1 MRKIKIFLVL
11 GLSLLLGNAA
21 ANAQTYVCNSTP
33 VSETYGIT
41 SGTYIINVWA
51 KGSQGLLYERAET
64 GLTGFVS
71 TNTIGTYS
79 GQSGQ
84 TISASDAEKKNLLW
98 NLEVQDDGSF
108 TIQSASTSKY
118 FSKRGEKG
126 EGKGNVQRVSSNTDA
141 NIGHF
146 ALNTKVDISSV
157 PFFSVRIANGTYE
170 GNGTTATFFHVNGGG
185 KGTADGN
192 MHLSYWESEN
202 TGLDPNVSGVLLSFY
217 KVEIQNPVN
226 FVYVY
231 RINDSEIYRQAKTGS
246 EGSVYPDLATAPAFC
261 AATKPEGT
269 VSASLEGQEVY
280 IDVTWN
286 APVAFSTSLK
296 NAKWYL
302 MTAGRDNDVNPKV
315 LPVMR
320 YKEGQNY
327 ISLNTT
333 DKTDKEFSLSSA
345 DQWAFVGN
353 PYEGFKIYNRFNK
366 GRLISSTTMSTE
378 EGRDTNP
385 YVSSDA
391 SLPSGY
397 TELWDLQVQQQG
409 GSTSMIDGGFSISQH
424 GQSSKKMN
432 RRRYNN
438 DASKQRLAYWTGG
451 ADNGST
457 FTATQVLPSSLIT
470 YNVFEGDA
478 YTTLYV
484 DYPIA
489 VTNAKVYTGQR
500 NDAQTSVEMI
510 LATDNIIPANTGVV
524 LVKDGTNVLLD
535 QTYTISNEAGTVERG
550 DISGTTT
557 AIALT
562 EETRNN
568 YRVFGLSNTSP
579 QRLGFFRPSSSVASI
594 PANKAFFDLTGSGV
608 QGFVLSFDGTE
619 TGIALEQI
627 MQPRPEADK
636 PAYDLSGRRVNHA
649 AKGVYIIGGRKVI
662 VK

>member
-11 GLSLLLGNAA
+11 GLCLLLGNAA
-21 ANAQTYVCNSTP
+21 ANAQTYVCSSTP
-33 VSETYGIT
+33 VSDTNGIT
-41 SGTYIINVWA
+41 SGMYIINVWA
-51 KGSQGLLYERAET
+51 KGSQGLLCERAET
-64 GLTGFVS
+64 GNTGFVS
-71 TNTIGTYS
+71 TNTINTYS
-79 GQSGQ
+79 GSGQ
-84 TISASDAEKKNLLW
+84 TIDASIAEQKKLLW

-108 TIQSASTSKY
+108 TIQSASTSLY
-118 FSKRGEKG
+118 YSKMGEKG
-126 EGKGNVQRVSSNTDA
+126 EGKNNVKRVSSNTDA

-146 ALNTKVDISSV
+146 ELKTRVDISSV
-157 PFFSVRIANGTYE
+157 PFFTVSLENGTFD
-170 GNGTTATFFHVNGGG
+170 GNGSTATFFHVNGEGT
-185 KGTADGN
+185 GTADGN
-192 MHLSYWESEN
+192 MHLSYFSGEN
-202 TGLDPNVSGVLLSFY
+202 TSPSSSHSGVLLSFY
-217 KVEIQNPVN
+217 KLEIQNPVN
-226 FVYVY
+226 FSYVY
-231 RINDSEIYRQAKTGS
+231 RVSGSEIYRQAKTGS
-246 EGSVYPDLATAPAFC
+246 AGSVYPDLATAPAFC
-261 AATKPEGT
+261 TATKPEGT

-286 APVAFSTSLK
+286 APVAFSTSLE

-302 MTAGRDNDVNPKV
+302 MTAGRDNDANPKV

-327 ISLNTT
+327 ITLKTA
-333 DKTDKEFSLSSA
+333 DKDFSLSSA

-366 GRLISSTTMSTE
+366 GRLISSTALTSSND
-378 EGRDTNP
+378 GNTNP

-391 SLPSGY
+391 LPSGY
-397 TELWDLQVQQQG
+397 TELWDLHVQQVGNNQ
-409 GSTSMIDGGFSISQH
+409 SAIDGGFSISQH
-424 GQSSKKMN
+424 GQPSYKMN

-438 DASKQRLAYWTGG
+438 AASDQRLAYWISG

-457 FTATQVLPSSLIT
+457 FTATQVLPSTLIT
-470 YNVFEGDA
+470 YNELEHNG

-500 NDAQTSVEMI
+500 NDAQTSVEMT

-524 LVKDGTNVLLD
+524 LVTEGLD
-535 QTYTISNEAGTVERG
+535 AVSNQTYTISNVPGTVAKG

-562 EETRNN
+562 DDTRNN
-568 YRVFGLSNTSP
+568 YRVFGLSNASP
-579 QRLGFFRPSSSVASI
+579 QSLGFFRPSSRVASI
-594 PANKAFFDLTGSGV
+594 PANKAFYDLTGSGV
-608 QGFVLSFDGTE
+608 QGFVLSFDGME
-619 TGIALEQI
+619 TGIALDQI
-627 MQPRPEADK
+627 MQPSTVADK

-649 AKGVYIIGGRKVI
+649 AKGIYIIAGKKVI

>member
-1 MRKIKIFLVL
+1 MRKIKIFLVM
-11 GLSLLLGNAA
+11 GLCLLLGNAA
-21 ANAQTYVCNSTP
+21 ANAQTYVCSSTP
-33 VSETYGIT
+33 VSEINGIT

-51 KGSQGLLYERAET
+51 KGNQGLLYERAET

-108 TIQSASTSKY
+108 TIQSASTSLY
-118 FSKRGEKG
+118 YSKMGEKG
-126 EGKGNVQRVSSNTDA
+126 EGRHNVKRVSSNTDA

-146 ALNTKVDISSV
+146 VLNTKVDISSV
-157 PFFSVRIANGTYE
+157 PFFSVRLANGTFQ
-170 GNGTTATFFHVNGGG
+170 GDGSTATFFHVNGNSGP
-185 KGTADGN
+185 GTTDDN
-192 MHLSYWESEN
+192 LHLSYFSGEN
-202 TGLDPNVSGVLLSFY
+202 TSLSNTASGVLLSFY

-226 FVYVY
+226 FSYVY
-231 RINDSEIYRQAKTGS
+231 RVDGSEIYRQSKTVTAGDA
-246 EGSVYPDLATAPAFC
+246 YPDLATAPAFC
-261 AATKPEGT
+261 TATKPEGT
-269 VSASLEGQEVY
+269 VPASLEGQNVN
-280 IDVTWN
+280 IDVTWS
-286 APVAFSTSLK
+286 APVGFSTSLE

-302 MTAGRDNDVNPKV
+302 MTAGKDNNV

-320 YKEGQNY
+320 YKEGQDY
-327 ISLNTT
+327 ITLKTT
-333 DKTDKEFSLSSA
+333 DKDFTLSSA

-366 GRLISSTTMSTE
+366 GRLISSTTMSSYN
-378 EGRDTNP
+378 GRDTNP
-385 YVSSDA
+385 YVITGE
-391 SLPSGY
+391 LPSGY
-397 TELWDLQVQQQG
+397 TELWDLHVQQVGNNQ
-409 GSTSMIDGGFSISQH
+409 STIEGGFSISQH
-424 GQSSKKMN
+424 GQSSYKMN
-432 RRRYNN
+432 KRWYN
-438 DASKQRLAYWTGG
+438 DQTGDPRLAYWTTG

-457 FTATQVLPSSLIT
+457 FTATQVLPSSLVT
-470 YNVFEGDA
+470 YNAFEGNG

-500 NDAQTSVEMI
+500 NDAHTSVEMT

-524 LVKDGTNVLLD
+524 LVKDGTNVD
-535 QTYTISNEAGTVERG
+535 QTYTISNEPGTVARG

-557 AIALT
+557 AITLT
-562 EETRNN
+562 DDTRNN
-568 YRVFGLSNTSP
+568 YRVFGLSNASP
-579 QRLGFFRPSSSVASI
+579 QSLGFFRPSSRVERI
-594 PANKAFFDLTGSGV
+594 PANKAFYDLTGSGV
-608 QGFVLSFDGTE
+608 QGFVLSFDGME

-627 MQPRPEADK
+627 MQPRPEAHE

-649 AKGVYIIGGRKVI
+649 AKGIYIIGGKKVI

>member
-1 MRKIKIFLVL
+1 MKKIKIFLVL
-11 GLSLLLGNAA
+11 GLCLLLGNAA
-21 ANAQTYVCNSTP
+21 ANAQTYVCSSTP
-33 VSETYGIT
+33 VSDTKGIT
-41 SGTYIINVWA
+41 SGMYIINVWA
-51 KGSQGLLYERAET
+51 KGNQGLLYEHDT
-64 GLTGFVS
+64 SQYTGFVS
-71 TNTIGTYS
+71 TNTISTYS
-79 GQSGQ
+79 GQ
-84 TISASDAEKKNLLW
+84 TIDTSNATMKKMLW
-98 NLEVQDDGSF
+98 NLEVQGDGNF

-118 FSKRGEKG
+118 FSKRGEG
-126 EGKGNVQRVSSNTDA
+126 DEGRHNVKRVSSNTDA
-141 NIGHF
+141 NIGHL
-146 ALNTKVDISSV
+146 ALNTQVDISGVS
-157 PFFSVRIANGTYE
+157 FFTVRLANGSYE
-170 GNGTTATFFHVNGGG
+170 GNGADTFFHVNGT
-185 KGTADGN
+185 GTGTTN
-192 MHLSYWESEN
+192 EKMHLGYWELGEN
-202 TGLDPNVSGVLLSFY
+202 TSASSSESGVLLSFY
-217 KVEIQNPVN
+217 KVVPPVN
-226 FVYVY
+226 FDYVY
-231 RINDSEIYRQAKTGS
+231 RVDGLEIYRQSQTVTA
-246 EGSVYPDLATAPAFC
+246 GSVYPDLATAPAFC

-269 VSASLEGQEVY
+269 VSADLDGQEVD
-280 IDVTWN
+280 IDVTWS
-286 APVAFSTSLK
+286 APVGFSTSLE

-302 MTAGRDNDVNPKV
+302 MTAGRDNNVDPKV

-327 ISLNTT
+327 ITLKTA
-333 DKTDKEFSLSSA
+333 DKDFSLSSA

-366 GRLISSTTMSTE
+366 GRLISSTTMSSS
-378 EGRDTNP
+378 EGQDTNP

-391 SLPSGY
+391 LPSGY
-397 TELWDLQVQQQG
+397 TDLWDLHEQLQG
-409 GSTSMIDGGFSISQH
+409 GSPSMIEGGFSISQH

-432 RRRYNN
+432 RRRYKN
-438 DASKQRLAYWTGG
+438 DASDQRLAYWTGG

-457 FTATQVLPSSLIT
+457 FTATQVLPSTLIT
-470 YNVFEGDA
+470 YNNIGVDG

-484 DYPIA
+484 DYPIR

-562 EETRNN
+562 AETRNN

-579 QRLGFFRPSSSVASI
+579 QRLGFFRPSSRVASI
-594 PANKAFFDLTGSGV
+594 PANKAFYDLTGSGV
-608 QGFVLSFDGTE
+608 QGFVLSFDGME
-619 TGIALEQI
+619 TGIALDQI
-627 MQPRPEADK
+627 MQPSTEADK

-649 AKGVYIIGGRKVI
+649 AKGIYIIGGKKVI

>member
-1 MRKIKIFLVL
+1 MRSFKKA
-11 GLSLLLGNAA
+11 LLLLMCVAMAGI
-21 ANAQTYVCNSTP
+21 ANALP
-33 VSETYGIT
+33 FETTTI
-41 SGTYIINVWA
+41 SGGSFAAGTKYYRMKFIINDGSAQYVYIDSDVKTTSDQSSA
-51 KGSQGLLYERAET
+51 DLFAFVGNETNGFKIYKKGDASSVIYMRESDIGSSNRSKIDNYAADLIYYGSASSYTNWLLHDRSNGYYSFYQIGLLYYTSWGRTTRSSAPT
-64 GLTGFVS
+64 TMNYSSSGTLS
-71 TNTIGTYS
+71 TWTYNTANTSDNNCRIQFEEVPTAVTFTYS
-79 GQSGQ
+79 YIMNGVEMGTESIVG
-84 TISASDAEKKNLLW
+84 TIDESFPSPTLPAFCSASTPAGTVTASDAGRK
-98 NLEVQDDGSF
+98 
-108 TIQSASTSKY
+108 
-118 FSKRGEKG
+118 
-126 EGKGNVQRVSSNTDA
+126 
-141 NIGHF
+141 
-146 ALNTKVDISSV
+146 IS
-157 PFFSVRIANGTYE
+157 
-170 GNGTTATFFHVNGGG
+170 
-185 KGTADGN
+185 
-192 MHLSYWESEN
+192 
-202 TGLDPNVSGVLLSFY
+202 
-217 KVEIQNPVN
+217 
-226 FVYVY
+226 
-231 RINDSEIYRQAKTGS
+231 
-246 EGSVYPDLATAPAFC
+246 
-261 AATKPEGT
+261 
-269 VSASLEGQEVY
+269 

-286 APVAFSTSLK
+286 APVDFSTSLE

-302 MTAGRDNDVNPKV
+302 MTAGRDNNVDPKV

-327 ISLNTT
+327 ITLKTA
-333 DKTDKEFSLSSA
+333 DKDFSLSSA

-366 GRLISSTTMSTE
+366 GRLISSTTMSSS
-378 EGRDTNP
+378 EGQDTNP
-385 YVSSDA
+385 YVSSEA
-391 SLPSGY
+391 LPSGY
-397 TELWDLQVQQQG
+397 TDLWDLHVQLQG
-409 GSTSMIDGGFSISQH
+409 DSPSMIEGGFSISQH

-438 DASKQRLAYWTGG
+438 ETSNERLAYWTTG

-470 YNVFEGDA
+470 YNPFKGDA

-524 LVKDGTNVLLD
+524 LVKDGTDVLLD

-562 EETRNN
+562 DDTRNN

-579 QRLGFFRPSSSVASI
+579 QRLGFFRPSSRVASI
-594 PANKAFFDLTGSGV
+594 PANKAFYDLTGSGV

-619 TGIALEQI
+619 TGIALDQI
-627 MQPRPEADK
+627 MQPSTEADK

>member
-1 MRKIKIFLVL
+1 MRSFKKA
-11 GLSLLLGNAA
+11 LLLLMCVAMAGI
-21 ANAQTYVCNSTP
+21 ANALP
-33 VSETYGIT
+33 FETTTI
-41 SGTYIINVWA
+41 SGRSFAAGTKYYRMKFIINDGSAQYVYIDSDVKTTSDQSSA
-51 KGSQGLLYERAET
+51 DLFAFVGDETNGFKIYKKGDASSVIYMNESDIGWRNRSKINDYSADLINYGSASSYTNWLLHDRGNGYYSFYQIGLLYYT
-64 GLTGFVS
+64 FIS
-71 TNTIGTYS
+71 TTRSSAPTTMNYNSSSGTLSTWTNDGAKTSDNNCRIQFEEVPTAVTFTYS
-79 GQSGQ
+79 YIMNDVEMGTESIVG
-84 TISASDAEKKNLLW
+84 TIDE
-98 NLEVQDDGSF
+98 SF
-108 TIQSASTSKY
+108 PSPTLPAFCSAST
-118 FSKRGEKG
+118 
-126 EGKGNVQRVSSNTDA
+126 
-141 NIGHF
+141 
-146 ALNTKVDISSV
+146 
-157 PFFSVRIANGTYE
+157 
-170 GNGTTATFFHVNGGG
+170 
-185 KGTADGN
+185 
-192 MHLSYWESEN
+192 
-202 TGLDPNVSGVLLSFY
+202 
-217 KVEIQNPVN
+217 
-226 FVYVY
+226 
-231 RINDSEIYRQAKTGS
+231 
-246 EGSVYPDLATAPAFC
+246 PA
-261 AATKPEGT
+261 GT
-269 VSASLEGQEVY
+269 VTDSDADRKIS

-286 APVAFSTSLK
+286 APVDFSTSLE

-353 PYEGFKIYNRFNK
+353 PYEGFKIYNRFNR

-470 YNVFEGDA
+470 YNVFESNG

-484 DYPIA
+484 DYPIE

-500 NDAQTSVEMI
+500 NDAHTSVEMT

-524 LVKDGTNVLLD
+524 LVQDGTNATLLP
-535 QTYTISNEAGTVERG
+535 TYTISNEQGSVERG

-557 AIALT
+557 AIELNDA
-562 EETRNN
+562 TRNN
-568 YRVFGLSNTSP
+568 YRVFGLSTASP
-579 QRLGFFRPSSSVASI
+579 QTLGFFRPSSSVASI
-594 PANKAFFDLTGSGV
+594 PANKAFYDLTGSGV
-608 QGFVLSFDGTE
+608 QGFVLSFDGME
-619 TGIALEQI
+619 TGIALDQI
-627 MQPRPEADK
+627 MQPSPEADK

-649 AKGVYIIGGRKVI
+649 AKGIYIIGGKKVI

>member
-1 MRKIKIFLVL
+1 MRKIKIFLVM

-33 VSETYGIT
+33 VSETNGIT

-51 KGSQGLLYERAET
+51 KGSQGLLYEGAET

-98 NLEVQDDGSF
+98 NLEVQDDGIF
-108 TIQSASTSKY
+108 TIQSASTSLY
-118 FSKRGEKG
+118 YSKMGEKG
-126 EGKGNVQRVSSNTDA
+126 EGKGNVKRVSSNTDS

-146 ALNTKVDISSV
+146 ALNTRVDISGV
-157 PFFSVRIANGTYE
+157 PFFTVRLANGTYE
-170 GNGTTATFFHVNGGG
+170 GNGNTPTFFHVNGT
-185 KGTADGN
+185 GTGMTDGN
-192 MHLSYWESEN
+192 MHLSYWSEEN
-202 TGLDPNVSGVLLSFY
+202 TSPSSSHSGVLLSFY
-217 KVEIQNPVN
+217 KVEIQDPVN

-231 RINDSEIYRQAKTGS
+231 RINGSEIYRQSKTGS
-246 EGSVYPDLATAPAFC
+246 AGSVYPDLATAPAFC
-261 AATKPEGT
+261 EATKPTGT
-269 VSASLEGQEVY
+269 VSADLEGHEVD
-280 IDVTWN
+280 IDVAWR
-286 APVAFSTSLK
+286 APVAFSTSLEK
-296 NAKWYL
+296 AKWYL
-302 MTAGRDNDVNPKV
+302 MTAGRVNNVDPKV

-327 ISLNTT
+327 ITLNTE
-333 DKTDKEFSLSSA
+333 DKEFSLSSA

-353 PYEGFKIYNRFNK
+353 PYEGFKIYNRFNQ
-366 GRLISSTTMSTE
+366 GRLISSTALTSSND
-378 EGRDTNP
+378 GNTNP

-391 SLPSGY
+391 LPSGY
-397 TELWDLQVQQQG
+397 TELWDLHVQQQG
-409 GSTSMIDGGFSISQH
+409 GSPSTIDGGFSISQH
-424 GQSSKKMN
+424 GQSSYKMN
-432 RRRYNN
+432 KRWFEGR
-438 DASKQRLAYWTGG
+438 DTDPRLAYWTGG

-457 FTATQVLPSSLIT
+457 FTATQVLPSSLIE
-470 YNVFEGDA
+470 YHRFESNG

-484 DYPIA
+484 DYPIE

-500 NDAQTSVEMI
+500 NDAQTSVEMT

-524 LVKDGTNVLLD
+524 LVTEGLD
-535 QTYTISNEAGTVERG
+535 AVSNQTYTISNVPGTVARG

-562 EETRNN
+562 DDTRNN
-568 YRVFGLSNTSP
+568 YRVFGLSTASP
-579 QRLGFFRPSSSVASI
+579 QRLGFFRPSSNVASI
-594 PANKAFFDLTGSGV
+594 PANKAFYDLTGSGV
-608 QGFVLSFDGTE
+608 QGFVLSFDGME
-619 TGIALEQI
+619 TGIALDQI
-627 MQPRPEADK
+627 MQPSPEADK

-649 AKGVYIIGGRKVI
+649 AKGIYIIGGKKVI

>member
-1 MRKIKIFLVL
+1 MRKIRIFLVM

-21 ANAQTYVCNSTP
+21 ANAQTYVCSSTP
-33 VSETYGIT
+33 VSEINGIT

-51 KGSQGLLYERAET
+51 KGSQGLLYEPAAT
-64 GLTGFVS
+64 GYTGYVS
-71 TNTIGTYS
+71 TNSISTYS
-79 GQSGQ
+79 GQTITSG
-84 TISASDAEKKNLLW
+84 TEMKKMLW

-108 TIQSASTSKY
+108 TIQSASTSLY
-118 FSKRGEKG
+118 YSKMGARG
-126 EGKGNVQRVSSNTDA
+126 EGKHNVQRVSSDTDA
-141 NIGHF
+141 NIGHL
-146 ALNTKVDISSV
+146 ALNTQVDISGVS
-157 PFFSVRIANGTYE
+157 FFTVRLANGSYE
-170 GNGTTATFFHVNGGG
+170 GNGADTFFHVNGT
-185 KGTADGN
+185 GTGTTN
-192 MHLSYWESEN
+192 EKMHLGYWELGEN
-202 TGLDPNVSGVLLSFY
+202 TGLDANASGVLLSFY
-217 KVEIQNPVN
+217 KLEIQNPVN
-226 FVYVY
+226 FDYVY
-231 RINDSEIYRQAKTGS
+231 RVDGSEIYRQSKTVTAGDA
-246 EGSVYPDLATAPAFC
+246 YPDLATAPAFC
-261 AATKPEGT
+261 TATKPEGT
-269 VSASLEGQEVY
+269 VPASLEGQNVN
-280 IDVTWN
+280 IDVTWS
-286 APVAFSTSLK
+286 APVGFSTSLE

-302 MTAGRDNDVNPKV
+302 MTAGKDNNV

-320 YKEGQNY
+320 YKEGQDY
-327 ISLNTT
+327 ITLKTT
-333 DKTDKEFSLSSA
+333 DKDFTLSSA

-366 GRLISSTTMSTE
+366 GRLISSTTMSSS
-378 EGRDTNP
+378 EGQNTNP
-385 YVSSDA
+385 YVSTGE
-391 SLPSGY
+391 LPSGF

-409 GSTSMIDGGFSISQH
+409 GSPSTIEGGFSISQH

-438 DASKQRLAYWTGG
+438 VASDQRLAYWTGG

-470 YNVFEGDA
+470 YNTFESNG

-524 LVKDGTNVLLD
+524 LVMDVGNFDLLP
-535 QTYTISNEAGTVERG
+535 TYTISNEPGTVERG

-557 AIALT
+557 AIQLT
-562 EETRNN
+562 DDTRNN
-568 YRVFGLSNTSP
+568 YRVFGLSNASP

-594 PANKAFFDLTGSGV
+594 PANKAFYDLTGSGV
-608 QGFVLSFDGTE
+608 QGFVLSFDGME
-619 TGIALEQI
+619 TGIALDQI
-627 MQPRPEADK
+627 MQPSPEADK

-649 AKGVYIIGGRKVI
+649 AKGIYIIGGKKVI

>member
-1 MRKIKIFLVL
+1 MRKIRIFLVM

-21 ANAQTYVCNSTP
+21 ANAQTYVCSSTP
-33 VSETYGIT
+33 VSETDGIT
-41 SGTYIINVWA
+41 SGMYIINVWA
-51 KGSQGLLYERAET
+51 KGSQGLLYEPAANGYT
-64 GLTGFVS
+64 GYVS
-71 TNTIGTYS
+71 TNSISSYS
-79 GQSGQ
+79 GQ
-84 TISASDAEKKNLLW
+84 TVDINTTTKKMLW
-98 NLEVQDDGSF
+98 NLEVQDDGTF
-108 TIQSASTSKY
+108 TIQSASTSLY
-118 FSKRGEKG
+118 YSKRGG
-126 EGKGNVQRVSSNTDA
+126 QNEGRHNVQRVSSNTDA

-146 ALNTKVDISSV
+146 ALNTKVDISGK
-157 PFFSVRIANGTYE
+157 PFFTIRLANGTFE
-170 GNGTTATFFHVNGGG
+170 GNGTPTFFHVNGTGTG
-185 KGTADGN
+185 TTNEKMHLGYWSGENATADP
-192 MHLSYWESEN
+192 SA
-202 TGLDPNVSGVLLSFY
+202 SGVLLSFY
-217 KVEIQNPVN
+217 KLEIQNPVN
-226 FVYVY
+226 FTYVY
-231 RINDSEIYRQAKTGS
+231 RVDGLEIYRQSKTGS
-246 EGSVYPDLATAPAFC
+246 VGSAYPDLATAPAFC

-269 VSASLEGQEVY
+269 VPASLEGQEVM
-280 IDVTWN
+280 IDVTWS
-286 APVAFSTSLK
+286 APVGFSTSLE

-302 MTAGRDNDVNPKV
+302 MTAGRDNDANPKV

-327 ISLNTT
+327 ITLKTV
-333 DKTDKEFSLSSA
+333 DKDFSLSST

-366 GRLISSTTMSTE
+366 GRLISTTTLTPDAAA
-378 EGRDTNP
+378 RDANP
-385 YVSSDA
+385 YVSSEE
-391 SLPSGY
+391 LPSGC
-397 TELWDLQVQQQG
+397 TELWDLQAQQTGNGQ
-409 GSTSMIDGGFSISQH
+409 SAIEGGFAISQH
-424 GQSSKKMN
+424 GSPSYKMN
-432 RRRYNN
+432 KRWYR
-438 DASKQRLAYWTGG
+438 DSSSDPRLAYWTSG

-457 FTATQVLPSSLIT
+457 FTATQILPPTLIT
-470 YNVFEGDA
+470 YNTFESDG

-524 LVKDGTNVLLD
+524 LVKDGTNTLQVS
-535 QTYTISNEAGTVERG
+535 TYTISNEAGTVERG

-562 EETRNN
+562 DDTRNN

-608 QGFVLSFDGTE
+608 QGFMLSFDGTE

-649 AKGVYIIGGRKVI
+649 AKGIYIIGGRKVI

>member
-202 TGLDPNVSGVLLSFY
+202 TSLSNTASGVLLSFY
-217 KVEIQNPVN
+217 KVEIQDPVN
-226 FVYVY
+226 FDYVY
-231 RINDSEIYRQAKTGS
+231 RIDGSEIYRQAKTGS
-246 EGSVYPDLATAPAFC
+246 EGDVYPDLATAPAFC
-261 AATKPEGT
+261 VATKPTGT
-269 VSASLEGQEVY
+269 VSADLERQEVN
-280 IDVTWN
+280 IDVTWS
-286 APVAFSTSLK
+286 APVAFSTSLE

-302 MTAGRDNDVNPKV
+302 MTAGRDNDANPKV

-320 YKEGQNY
+320 YKEGQDY
-327 ISLNTT
+327 ITLKTA
-333 DKTDKEFSLSSA
+333 DKDFSLSSA

-366 GRLISSTTMSTE
+366 GRLISSTALTSSND
-378 EGRDTNP
+378 GNTNP

-391 SLPSGY
+391 LPSGY
-397 TELWDLQVQQQG
+397 TELWDLQAQQQG
-409 GSTSMIDGGFSISQH
+409 GSPSTIDGGFSISQH
-424 GQSSKKMN
+424 GQSSYKMN
-432 RRRYNN
+432 KRWYNN
-438 DASKQRLAYWTGG
+438 QNSDPRLAYWTGG

-457 FTATQVLPSSLIT
+457 FTATQILPPTLIT
-470 YNVFEGDA
+470 YNTFESNG

-500 NDAQTSVEMI
+500 NDAQTSVEMT

-524 LVKDGTNVLLD
+524 LVLDGDNVLSP
-535 QTYTISNEAGTVERG
+535 QTYTISNEPGTVERG
-550 DISGTTT
+550 DISGTTS

-562 EETRNN
+562 DETRNN
-568 YRVFGLSNTSP
+568 YRVFGLSTASP
-579 QRLGFFRPSSSVASI
+579 QTLGFFRPSSRVTSI
-594 PANKAFFDLTGSGV
+594 PANKAYYDLTGSGV
-608 QGFVLSFDGTE
+608 QGFVLSFDGME

-627 MQPRPEADK
+627 MQPRPEAHE

-649 AKGVYIIGGRKVI
+649 AKGIYIIGGKKVI

>member
-1 MRKIKIFLVL
+1 M
-11 GLSLLLGNAA
+11 GLCLLLGNAA
-21 ANAQTYVCNSTP
+21 ANAQTYVCSSTP
-33 VSETYGIT
+33 VSETNGIT

-51 KGSQGLLYERAET
+51 KGNQGLLYERAET

-98 NLEVQDDGSF
+98 NLEVQGDGSF

-118 FSKRGEKG
+118 YSKRGEKG

-185 KGTADGN
+185 TGTADGN
-192 MHLSYWESEN
+192 MHLSYWSEEN
-202 TGLDPNVSGVLLSFY
+202 TSLSNTASGVLLSFY
-217 KVEIQNPVN
+217 KVEIQDPVN
-226 FVYVY
+226 FDYVY
-231 RINDSEIYRQAKTGS
+231 RIDGSEIYRQAKTGS
-246 EGSVYPDLATAPAFC
+246 EGDVYPDLATAPAFC

-280 IDVTWN
+280 IDVTWS
-286 APVAFSTSLK
+286 APVAFSTSLE

-320 YKEGQNY
+320 YTEGQNY
-327 ISLNTT
+327 ITLKTA
-333 DKTDKEFSLSSA
+333 DKKFSLSSA

-366 GRLISSTTMSTE
+366 GRLISSTTMSSS
-378 EGRDTNP
+378 EGQDTNP

-391 SLPSGY
+391 LPSGF
-397 TELWDLQVQQQG
+397 TELWDLHVQPDNIQP
-409 GSTSMIDGGFSISQH
+409 STIAGGFFISQH
-424 GQSSKKMN
+424 GQSSYKMN

-438 DASKQRLAYWTGG
+438 ATSNERLAYWTGG

-470 YNVFEGDA
+470 YNEFEHNG

-500 NDAQTSVEMI
+500 NDAQTSVEMT

-524 LVKDGTNVLLD
+524 LVLDGGNVLSP
-535 QTYTISNEAGTVERG
+535 QTYTISNEPGTVERG

-562 EETRNN
+562 NETRNN
-568 YRVFGLSNTSP
+568 YRVFGLSNASP
-579 QRLGFFRPSSSVASI
+579 QRLGFFRPSSLVASI
-594 PANKAFFDLTGSGV
+594 PANKAFYDLTGSGV
-608 QGFVLSFDGTE
+608 QGFVLSFDGME
-619 TGIALEQI
+619 TGITLDQI
-627 MQPRPEADK
+627 MQPSPEADK

-649 AKGVYIIGGRKVI
+649 AKGIYIIGGKKVI

>member
-1 MRKIKIFLVL
+1 MRSFKKA
-11 GLSLLLGNAA
+11 LLLLMCVAMAGI
-21 ANAQTYVCNSTP
+21 ANALP
-33 VSETYGIT
+33 FETTTI
-41 SGTYIINVWA
+41 SGGSFVAGTKYYRMKFIINDGSAQYVYIDSDVKTTSEQSSA
-51 KGSQGLLYERAET
+51 DLFAFVGDEANGFKIYKKGDASSVIYMTESNIGWGNRKQINNYAADLINYGSASSYTNWLLHDRGNGYYSFYQTGLLYYTVWPNTTRSSAPT
-64 GLTGFVS
+64 TMNYSSSGTLS
-71 TNTIGTYS
+71 TWTNDGAKTSDNNCRIQFEEVPTAVTFTYS
-79 GQSGQ
+79 YIMNGVEMGTESIVG
-84 TISASDAEKKNLLW
+84 TIDESFPSPTLPAFCSASTPAGTVTASDAGRK
-98 NLEVQDDGSF
+98 
-108 TIQSASTSKY
+108 
-118 FSKRGEKG
+118 
-126 EGKGNVQRVSSNTDA
+126 
-141 NIGHF
+141 
-146 ALNTKVDISSV
+146 IS
-157 PFFSVRIANGTYE
+157 
-170 GNGTTATFFHVNGGG
+170 
-185 KGTADGN
+185 
-192 MHLSYWESEN
+192 
-202 TGLDPNVSGVLLSFY
+202 
-217 KVEIQNPVN
+217 
-226 FVYVY
+226 
-231 RINDSEIYRQAKTGS
+231 
-246 EGSVYPDLATAPAFC
+246 
-261 AATKPEGT
+261 
-269 VSASLEGQEVY
+269 

-286 APVAFSTSLK
+286 APVDFSTSLE

-302 MTAGRDNDVNPKV
+302 MTAGRDNDADPKV

-320 YKEGQNY
+320 YKEGQDY
-327 ISLNTT
+327 ITLKTA
-333 DKTDKEFSLSSA
+333 DKDFSLSSA

-366 GRLISSTTMSTE
+366 GRLISSTTMSSS
-378 EGRDTNP
+378 EGQDTNP

-391 SLPSGY
+391 LPSGY
-397 TELWDLQVQQQG
+397 TDLWDLHVQLQG
-409 GSTSMIDGGFSISQH
+409 DSPSMIEGGFSISQH

-438 DASKQRLAYWTGG
+438 VTSNERLAYWTTG

-470 YNVFEGDA
+470 YNPFKGDG

-484 DYPIA
+484 DYPIL

-510 LATDNIIPANTGVV
+510 LTTDNIIPANTGVV

-535 QTYTISNEAGTVERG
+535 QTYTISNEPGTVERG

-562 EETRNN
+562 DETRNN
-568 YRVFGLSNTSP
+568 YRVFGLSNASP
-579 QRLGFFRPSSSVASI
+579 QRLGFFRPSSNVASI
-594 PANKAFFDLTGSGV
+594 PANKAFYDLTGSGV

>member
-1 MRKIKIFLVL
+1 MNGVKMGTESIVGTIGESFPSPTLPAFC
-11 GLSLLLGNAA
+11 SA
-21 ANAQTYVCNSTP
+21 STP
-33 VSETYGIT
+33 A
-41 SGTYIINVWA
+41 GTV
-51 KGSQGLLYERAET
+51 T
-64 GLTGFVS
+64 
-71 TNTIGTYS
+71 
-79 GQSGQ
+79 
-84 TISASDAEKKNLLW
+84 ASDADRK
-98 NLEVQDDGSF
+98 
-108 TIQSASTSKY
+108 
-118 FSKRGEKG
+118 
-126 EGKGNVQRVSSNTDA
+126 
-141 NIGHF
+141 
-146 ALNTKVDISSV
+146 IS
-157 PFFSVRIANGTYE
+157 
-170 GNGTTATFFHVNGGG
+170 
-185 KGTADGN
+185 
-192 MHLSYWESEN
+192 
-202 TGLDPNVSGVLLSFY
+202 
-217 KVEIQNPVN
+217 
-226 FVYVY
+226 
-231 RINDSEIYRQAKTGS
+231 
-246 EGSVYPDLATAPAFC
+246 
-261 AATKPEGT
+261 
-269 VSASLEGQEVY
+269 

-286 APVAFSTSLK
+286 APVDFSTSLE

-302 MTAGRDNDVNPKV
+302 MTAGRDNDANPKV

-327 ISLNTT
+327 ITLKTA
-333 DKTDKEFSLSSA
+333 DKDFSLSST

-353 PYEGFKIYNRFNK
+353 PFEGFKIYNRFNK
-366 GRLISSTTMSTE
+366 GRLISATSLTTSND
-378 EGRDTNP
+378 GNTNP
-385 YVSSDA
+385 YVSSEA
-391 SLPSGY
+391 LPSGY
-397 TELWDLQVQQQG
+397 TELWDLHAQQKG
-409 GSTSMIDGGFSISQH
+409 DSPSTIEGGFAISQH
-424 GQSSKKMN
+424 GSASYKMN
-432 RRRYNN
+432 KRWYKNEVS
-438 DASKQRLAYWTGG
+438 DPRLAYWISG

-457 FTATQVLPSSLIT
+457 FTATQVLPSTLIT
-470 YNVFEGDA
+470 YNAFEGDG

-562 EETRNN
+562 AETRNN

-594 PANKAFFDLTGSGV
+594 PANKAFYDLTGSGV